1 MADIIIKN
9 AKFIVSE
16 ESVIENGAV
25 VIDGDKLV
33 DIGPTSQIEN
43 DYRSDISIDAKQ
55 KIVIPGLINCHTHLP
70 TCFYRGFAEDLP
82 LMDWLKRIVF
92 PAMQL
97 LNKYNTY
104 LFALMGC
111 VEMIRSGT
119 TCYLDHYIFPRSLC
133 KAAEDSGLRAIV
145 AARLS
150 EDSLSPDAKSPE
162 ELLKNAK
169 FVFKEWN
176 NKERRIRVWLGPH
189 SLYSCGPEYLE
200 KVADLSKD
208 LNTPV
213 TTHLSETMSEV
224 ELIKKRYGRR
234 PVDHLR
240 DLGLL
245 NPNLLAAHCVW
256 LEDREIESF
265 KQSGAKIAHN
275 PVSNLKLASGI
286 SRLTDLLSNGITVGI
301 GTDGV
306 TSNNTLDMFES
317 MKFASLLQKFRTG
330 DASAIPAR
338 TAFELATICGS
349 KALGLDR
356 EIGSIQKGKR
366 ADIILVDLNSPR
378 FFPVI
383 KESVFAHL
391 VYAARGEDVDT
402 VIVNGKILMQGKKI
416 KIKGVPEDLADRA
429 QQEAE
434 KLVQE
439 LVEITGLKR

>member
-1 MADIIIKN
+1 
-9 AKFIVSE
+9 
-16 ESVIENGAV
+16 
-25 VIDGDKLV
+25 
-33 DIGPTSQIEN
+33 
-43 DYRSDISIDAKQ
+43 
-55 KIVIPGLINCHTHLP
+55 
-70 TCFYRGFAEDLP
+70 
-82 LMDWLKRIVF
+82 
-92 PAMQL
+92 
-97 LNKYNTY
+97 
-104 LFALMGC
+104 
-111 VEMIRSGT
+111 
-119 TCYLDHYIFPRSLC
+119 
-133 KAAEDSGLRAIV
+133 
-145 AARLS
+145 
-150 EDSLSPDAKSPE
+150 
-162 ELLKNAK
+162 
-169 FVFKEWN
+169 
-176 NKERRIRVWLGPH
+176 
-189 SLYSCGPEYLE
+189 
-200 KVADLSKD
+200 
-208 LNTPV
+208 
-213 TTHLSETMSEV
+213 
-224 ELIKKRYGRR
+224 
-234 PVDHLR
+234 
-240 DLGLL
+240 
-245 NPNLLAAHCVW
+245 LLAAHCVW